1 MNLRIED
8 ARGQCY
14 DGAPSMKGANTGV
27 AAQFKSL
34 NGKMLYVHCYGHALN
49 LVVKDSCIK
58 VKCLKETFEAVRE
71 ISLLV
76 KKSPKRNTKLDE
88 IRNHSKNDAKSNQTF
103 RPTRWTFRGETLE
116 IGTVGM
122 VINKCYGD

>member
-14 DGAPSMKGANTGV
+14 DEAPSMKGANTGV
-27 AAQFKSL
+27 ATQFKSL
-34 NGKMLYVHCYGHALN
+34 NGKMLYVHCYDHALN

-88 IRNHSKNDAKSNQTF
+88 IRNHSKNDAKSIHTF
-103 RPTRWTFRGETLE
+103 CPTRWTVRGETLE
-116 IGTVGM
+116 SVL
-122 VINKCYGD
+122 

>member
-34 NGKMLYVHCYGHALN
+34 NGKMLYVRPWL
-49 LVVKDSCIK
+49 KFSCQRFMYESK
-58 VKCLKETFEAVRE
+58 MF
-71 ISLLV
+71 
-76 KKSPKRNTKLDE
+76 KRD
-88 IRNHSKNDAKSNQTF
+88 I
-103 RPTRWTFRGETLE
+103 
-116 IGTVGM
+116 
-122 VINKCYGD
+122 